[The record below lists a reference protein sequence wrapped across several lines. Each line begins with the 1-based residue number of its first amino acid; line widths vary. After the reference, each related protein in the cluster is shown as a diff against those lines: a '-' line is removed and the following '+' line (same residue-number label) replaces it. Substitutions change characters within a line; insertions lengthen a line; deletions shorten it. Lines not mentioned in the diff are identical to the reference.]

1 MSNIPTKEIVE
12 QVRNVTSPLKFFIY
26 MCGVVAIL
34 TIGLAGWSKI
44 DPKITQYL
52 VLALFIYFMIISIIS
67 YGLVIYNPKR
77 YLYTREEW
85 LKKENLTD
93 SIAVEENRQ
102 ISSIN
107 VPVNRVELPKDS
119 NIENQ

>member
-1 MSNIPTKEIVE
+1 MSLPTREVVE
-12 QVRNVTSPLKFFIY
+12 QVKNVTSPLKFFIY

-44 DPKITQYL
+44 DPKITQWL
-52 VLALFIYFMIISIIS
+52 VLALFIYFMVISIMS
-67 YGLVIYNPKR
+67 YCLVVYDPKR

-102 ISSIN
+102 ISNIN

-119 NIENQ
+119 NIENK